1 MARGTILVARNSR
14 YVINQLTHTD
24 NAVVAGRAA
33 INNTGMVISASGKG
47 TWAVAITTIE
57 DIPNWNLNTHVIEF
71 HTECGNIIMA
81 GIASG
86 GQDSGIG
93 MIGERAG
100 ETLGVMAITTIG
112 TSCRVGGHRGRLTRR
127 INTIVIIVA

>member
-1 MARGTILVARNSR
+1 MARGAILVDRNGR

-47 TWAVAITTIE
+47 TRAVAITAIE
-57 DIPNWNLNTHVIEF
+57 DIPNWYLNTHVIEF
-71 HTECGNIIMA
+71 HAECGKTMA
-81 GIASG
+81 GIAPG
-86 GQDSGIG
+86 REDSGVC
-93 MIGERAG
+93 MIGKCAG
-100 ETLGVMAITTIG
+100 KTLGVMAITTIG
-112 TSCRVGGHRGRLTRR
+112 SGCRVGGHRGRLTRR